1 MRTITI
7 LSGENGIYLEMQNIK
22 EFVDMDGL
30 KRFVIELK
38 DNTKI
43 AAIKKLQNTEQSNI
57 EIILEDDKKSKIDLP
72 ESLKKEKKVNYQTK

>member
-1 MRTITI
+1 MKKVIYENNNYFI
-7 LSGENGIYLEMQNIK
+7 GENGIYLEMQNIK

-57 EIILEDDKKSKIDLP
+57 EIIFEDDKKSKIDLP
-72 ESLKKEKKVNYQTK
+72 ESFKKKKK

>member
-1 MRTITI
+1 MKKVIYENNNYFI
-7 LSGENGIYLEMQNIK
+7 GENGIYLEMQNIK

-72 ESLKKEKKVNYQTK
+72 ESLKKKKK